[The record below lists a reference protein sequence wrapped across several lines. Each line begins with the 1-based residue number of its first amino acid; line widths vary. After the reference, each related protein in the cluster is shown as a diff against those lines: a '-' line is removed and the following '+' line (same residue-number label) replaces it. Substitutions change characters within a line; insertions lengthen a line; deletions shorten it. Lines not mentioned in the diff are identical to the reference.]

1 MNCTKIIYFLLSN
14 FYKVVISLWGLMPL
28 ALLKLKVSI
37 FWLLMNFIT
46 EVKKTM
52 TEEESALIRA
62 KNEEI
67 RKERETAA
75 DVIATKFACFKR
87 DFMSAP
93 IR

>member
-28 ALLKLKVSI
+28 ALQKLKVSI

-52 TEEESALIRA
+52 TEEETALIRA

>member
-28 ALLKLKVSI
+28 ALQKLKVSI
-37 FWLLMNFIT
+37 FWLLINFIT

>member
-28 ALLKLKVSI
+28 VLQKLKVSI
-37 FWLLMNFIT
+37 FWLLKNFIT
-46 EVKKTM
+46 EIKKTM

-62 KNEEI
+62 KNGEI

>member
-1 MNCTKIIYFLLSN
+1 
-14 FYKVVISLWGLMPL
+14 
-28 ALLKLKVSI
+28 
-37 FWLLMNFIT
+37 
-46 EVKKTM
+46 M

-87 DFMSAP
+87 YFMSAQ

>member
-1 MNCTKIIYFLLSN
+1 
-14 FYKVVISLWGLMPL
+14 
-28 ALLKLKVSI
+28 
-37 FWLLMNFIT
+37 MNFIT

>member
-1 MNCTKIIYFLLSN
+1 
-14 FYKVVISLWGLMPL
+14 MPL
-28 ALLKLKVSI
+28 VLQKLKVSI

>member
-28 ALLKLKVSI
+28 ALQKLKVSI

>member
-28 ALLKLKVSI
+28 VLQKLKVSI